1 MTVAVRVKNL
11 IRRYPEKASPA
22 LASLT
27 FELEAGARLL
37 VAGPSGSGK
46 STLLHLLGGLDR
58 PDSGSIEIAGNRL
71 DKLPEGELARMRGRL
86 VGVVF
91 QHHLLPAGLTA
102 EETVAAPL
110 LWTRGMTPAE
120 ATRRAGVAL
129 ESVGLTEEEW
139 HRPVQNLSGGQ
150 RQRVALARAVAPD
163 PPVLLADEPTAQLDA
178 KAATVVTQLMLEWAN
193 RPNKTLVVAS
203 HQPILDGIPDV
214 YTMRLADGRVT
225 SFSPVPG

>member
-1 MTVAVRVKNL
+1 MIPAIRVKGL
-11 IRRYPEKASPA
+11 TRRYPGKATPA
-22 LASLT
+22 VESLT
-27 FELEAGARLL
+27 LELEAGARLL

-46 STLLHLLGGLDR
+46 STLLHLIGGLDR
-58 PDSGSIEIAGNRL
+58 PNAGIVEVAGNRL
-71 DKLPEGELARMRGRL
+71 DKLPEAELSRMRGRL

-102 EETVAAPL
+102 LETVAAPL

-120 ATRRAGVAL
+120 AMQRAGVAL
-129 ESVGLTEEEW
+129 ESVGLTAEESRR
-139 HRPVQNLSGGQ
+139 HVQNLSGGQ

-178 KAATVVTQLMLEWAN
+178 KAAGLVRELILQWAD

-203 HQPILDGIPDV
+203 HLPILEGIADV
-214 YTMRLADGRVT
+214 YTLRLAEGRAVA
-225 SFSPVPG
+225 FSPAPG